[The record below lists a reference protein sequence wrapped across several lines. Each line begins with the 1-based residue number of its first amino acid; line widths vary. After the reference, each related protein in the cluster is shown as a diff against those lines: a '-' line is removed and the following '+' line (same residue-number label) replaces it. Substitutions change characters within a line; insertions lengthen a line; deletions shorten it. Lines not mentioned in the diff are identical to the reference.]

1 MAIVCGLDIHRSQ
14 VTFDWVDVDSGEGK
28 RGKLAPANRE
38 TFRRWLEQFA
48 GHDVDVVVETALVPD
63 HFSSFSVAD
72 GDQDGWWHWILDGA
86 EWEVKSINFSR
97 GTIVNSVEGHWSKD
111 SLHGDYKG
119 LQQKDYRGTSWRD
132 WTENLKYGMIGN
144 LSVPYDYYVRNATHG
159 EMDTS

>member
-1 MAIVCGLDIHRSQ
+1 VWWPDGGSYHCKI
-14 VTFDWVDVDSGEGK
+14 
-28 RGKLAPANRE
+28 
-38 TFRRWLEQFA
+38 
-48 GHDVDVVVETALVPD
+48 ETALVPD